1 MIFYS
6 IVTGLSVWL
15 AALAQ
20 NKKESAP
27 LAGKQSSLDW
37 RLLAVLS
44 AVPLF
49 LAMAFRYDVGTD
61 YLPIYHE
68 IFQQHKM
75 GGHQTVDW
83 DPAYWLIFRVC
94 SALFSSSV
102 SVFIVSSLLIIGF
115 LWVSVWKLSP
125 APWLSILVFVVSRQ
139 FFISLNGVRQS
150 TALALI
156 SVALIFVAQKSF
168 WKYAVCVI
176 AACMFHASVIVFLPL
191 YILIWIPL
199 TPAVSLG
206 LLVLGSVLRTPL
218 LWLLRALAAHTKYA
232 NYFGSVFDSTL
243 RFHPQTFPLFAFLF
257 IVVCF
262 AISQKPIRKEE
273 PLFRFLFNLNV
284 VSLFLSFNL
293 DLFPQA
299 ERISWSL
306 EFPNIIFMPMVLCRI
321 ENKVTRRVLTGAVLA
336 AYTLVMWY
344 RIVMVGDHEVLPYRC
359 VFFPEFIFP

>member
-6 IVTGLSVWL
+6 AVTGLSIWL

-20 NKKESAP
+20 NKREHAP
-27 LAGKQSSLDW
+27 LAGGKNGPSW
-37 RLLAVLS
+37 RLLAALS

-61 YLPIYHE
+61 YLPIYDAR
-68 IFQQHKM
+68 FQEAAAGLHDS
-75 GGHQTVDW
+75 VDW

-94 SALFSSSV
+94 SVLFDSSV
-102 SVFIVSSLLIIGF
+102 SVFIVSALLIIGF
-115 LWVSVWKLSP
+115 LWVAVWKLSP
-125 APWLSILVFVVSRQ
+125 APWLSIAVFVASRQ

-150 TALALI
+150 TALAL
-156 SVALIFVAQKSF
+156 VCVGLIFVAQKSF
-168 WKYAVCVI
+168 WKYALCVI

-191 YILIWIPL
+191 YILVWIPL

-206 LLVLGSVLRTPL
+206 LLVLGSLLRTPL
-218 LWLLRALAAHTKYA
+218 LWVLRALAAQTKYA
-232 NYFGSVFDSTL
+232 NYFGSIYDSTL
-243 RFHPQTFPLFAFLF
+243 RFHPQTFPLFIFLF
-257 IVVCF
+257 IIVCF
-262 AISQKPIRKEE
+262 VVSQKPIQKEE
-273 PLFRFLFNLNV
+273 RLFRFLFNLNV

-306 EFPNIIFMPMVLCRI
+306 EFPCVLFMPMVLCRV
-321 ENKVTRRVLTGAVLA
+321 EDKLTRRVLTGAVLA
-336 AYTLVMWY
+336 AYILVMWY
-344 RIVMVGDHEVLPYRC
+344 RIVMAGDHEVLPYRC

>member
-1 MIFYS
+1 
-6 IVTGLSVWL
+6 
-15 AALAQ
+15 
-20 NKKESAP
+20 
-27 LAGKQSSLDW
+27 
-37 RLLAVLS
+37 
-44 AVPLF
+44 
-49 LAMAFRYDVGTD
+49 
-61 YLPIYHE
+61 
-68 IFQQHKM
+68 
-75 GGHQTVDW
+75 
-83 DPAYWLIFRVC
+83 
-94 SALFSSSV
+94 
-102 SVFIVSSLLIIGF
+102 
-115 LWVSVWKLSP
+115 
-125 APWLSILVFVVSRQ
+125 
-139 FFISLNGVRQS
+139 
-150 TALALI
+150 
-156 SVALIFVAQKSF
+156 
-168 WKYAVCVI
+168 
-176 AACMFHASVIVFLPL
+176 MFHASVIVFLPL

-206 LLVLGSVLRTPL
+206 LMVLGSVLRTPL

-243 RFHPQTFPLFAFLF
+243 RFHPQTFPLFVFLF

-262 AISQKPIRKEE
+262 AVSQKPIQKEE

>member
-199 TPAVSLG
+199 TPAFSLG

-262 AISQKPIRKEE
+262 AVSQKNIRKEE